1 MKEHG
6 GDALQEAADT
16 RDLDIQAVRD
26 MYAYYDF
33 DMTIR
38 DSDITAMTSTMQF
51 MLDNGMIENPVD
63 INGLV
68 IR

>member
-1 MKEHG
+1 
-6 GDALQEAADT
+6 
-16 RDLDIQAVRD
+16 

-38 DSDITAMTSTMQF
+38 DSDIAAMESTMQF
-51 MLDNGMIENPVD
+51 MLDNGMIEKAVD
-63 INGLV
+63 VNSLV

>member
-1 MKEHG
+1 M
-6 GDALQEAADT
+6 Q
-16 RDLDIQAVRD
+16 D

-38 DSDITAMTSTMQF
+38 DSDITAMESTMQF
-51 MLDNGMIENPVD
+51 MLDTGMIENAVD

>member
-1 MKEHG
+1 
-6 GDALQEAADT
+6 
-16 RDLDIQAVRD
+16 